1 MSFPNGMLYT
11 TKLTTA
17 TAQLKA
23 YAELFAATVT
33 KINHHQSTEDKCL
46 HFTEHLL
53 YVDGGQY
60 SDEQQ
65 PLARASNKMYEAAEA
80 NFL

>member
-1 MSFPNGMLYT
+1 MTLCFVP
-11 TKLTTA
+11 
-17 TAQLKA
+17 
-23 YAELFAATVT
+23 FA
-33 KINHHQSTEDKCL
+33 DKRL
-46 HFTEHLL
+46 RFTEHLL